1 MSALGLGCVKTHTS
15 KNVENKILQRGI
27 RPYVHSIISFHDAHF
42 LQNYPMRA
50 ADVGVFTRAGSKA
63 DKLSQAKIPICPLL
77 PQKRPNNGPGGAAL
91 HLTHSESWS
100 RFRLW
105 WLACAAVERQDLQRA
120 SLS

>member
-50 ADVGVFTRAGSKA
+50 ADVGVFTRPRPKA
-63 DKLSQAKIPICPLL
+63 DIGPAANLFPAAFTAGLLILCSKKLQPGLAP
-77 PQKRPNNGPGGAAL
+77 RPP
-91 HLTHSESWS
+91 TDC
-100 RFRLW
+100 RDMR
-105 WLACAAVERQDLQRA
+105 C
-120 SLS
+120 